1 LAKRIQRAPA
11 DRLPYVIQG
20 FIEPKMASE
29 AIRIGCAAGFWGDS
43 SVGAPQ
49 LVRHGRIDYLVFDYL
64 AELTMSI
71 LARAK
76 QKDARLGY
84 ATDFSA
90 IVMRNVVR
98 EVAGQGIR
106 VISNAGGLNPAACAA
121 AVAQVAEAAGVPL
134 SIAVVEGDD
143 LMPQIDA
150 LRARGV
156 RELWSGAPL
165 PPRVVSANAY
175 LGAFPIAQA
184 LDEGAQVVITGRC
197 VDSAVVLGPLIH
209 AFGWQPTD
217 YDRLAAGSLAGHLL
231 ECGAQA
237 TGGLHTD
244 WAQVPD
250 WANIGYPIAE
260 CRADGSFVITKPE
273 GTGGLVTPATVGEQM
288 LYEVHDPGHYV
299 LPDVV
304 CDFSDVRLT
313 QAGEH
318 SVAVRGA
325 RGAAPTTDYKVAATY
340 ADGWRLAAQLT
351 IIGIDAARKA
361 RRTGEA
367 ILQRTRAIFKARGIG
382 DYRRTRIEALGAE
395 SAYGPHSRAQ
405 QAREVVMRLVAEH
418 EAREALEILA
428 REIAPA
434 GTSWSPGTTGSGLGR
449 QTPVPVV
456 KLFSCLVPK
465 REVEVRV
472 RVDDHMRPWTPTAV
486 AAATQTAPRR
496 YAAFAPLE
504 GARVAV
510 PLVRLAWAR
519 SGDKGNTENIG
530 VLARHADFL
539 PVLAQELTAARV
551 AEYFAYC
558 VEGPVSRYDVPGLQA
573 FNFVLENAL
582 DGGGIASMRADPLG
596 KGFAQMLLDI
606 PIAVPQAIAERHR
619 LLEAA

>member
-1 LAKRIQRAPA
+1 MTSKT
-11 DRLPYVIQG
+11 V
-20 FIEPKMASE
+20 
-29 AIRIGCAAGFWGDS
+29 RIGCAAGFWGDS

-49 LVRHGRIDYLVFDYL
+49 LVHHGRIDYLVFDYL

-76 QKDARLGY
+76 QKDAGLGY
-84 ATDFSA
+84 ATDFAS
-90 IVMRNVVR
+90 IVMREVVR
-98 EVAGQGIR
+98 EVAAKGIR
-106 VISNAGGLNPAACAA
+106 VISNAGGLNPVACAA
-121 AVAQVAEAAGVPL
+121 AVAQIAEAAGVKL
-134 SIAVVEGDD
+134 CIAVVEGDD
-143 LMPQIDA
+143 LMPRIET

-156 RELWSGAPL
+156 RDLWSGAPL
-165 PPRVVSANAY
+165 PARVVSANAY

-184 LDEGAQVVITGRC
+184 LDRGAQVVITGRC
-197 VDSAVVLGPLIH
+197 VDSAVELGPLIH
-209 AFGWQPTD
+209 AFGWGPRD

-244 WAQVPD
+244 WETVPD

-260 CRADGSFVITKPE
+260 CSADGRFVITKPE
-273 GTGGLVTPATVGEQM
+273 GSGGLVTPATVGEQM
-288 LYEVHDPGHYV
+288 LYEVHDPGRYV

-304 CDFSDVRLT
+304 CDFTDVRMT
-313 QAGEH
+313 QDGAH
-318 SVAVRGA
+318 RVAVQGA
-325 RGAAPTTDYKVAATY
+325 RGAAPTSDYKVAATY
-340 ADGWRLAAQLT
+340 ADGWRLSAQLT
-351 IIGIDAARKA
+351 LIGIDAARKA
-361 RRTGEA
+361 QRTGEA
-367 ILQRTRAIFKARGIG
+367 ILERTRTIFAARGIA

-395 SAYGPHSRAQ
+395 SAYGPHSRAR

-418 EAREALEILA
+418 EAREPLEILA

-456 KLFSCLVPK
+456 KLFSCMVPK
-465 REVEVRV
+465 AEVAVSV
-472 RVDDHMRPWTPTAV
+472 QVDGKVEPWTPAD
-486 AAATQTAPRR
+486 ATGSAPQTAARR
-496 YAAFAPLE
+496 YPEFAPIE
-504 GARVAV
+504 GPCVEL
-510 PLVRLAWAR
+510 PLIKLAWAR

-539 PVLAQELTAARV
+539 PVIAQALTPARV
-551 AEYFAYC
+551 AEHFAYC
-558 VEGPVSRYDVPGLQA
+558 VEGPVRRYDVPGIQA

-606 PIAVPQAIAERHR
+606 PLAVPKALAERHR
-619 LLEAA
+619 LLET

>member
-1 LAKRIQRAPA
+1 MSSKT
-11 DRLPYVIQG
+11 V
-20 FIEPKMASE
+20 
-29 AIRIGCAAGFWGDS
+29 RIGCAAGFWGDS

-49 LVRHGRIDYLVFDYL
+49 LVRQGRIDFLVFDYL

-71 LARAK
+71 LARAR
-76 QKDARLGY
+76 QKDPKLGY
-84 ATDFSA
+84 ATDFPA
-90 IVMRNVVR
+90 IVMRSVVR
-98 EVAGQGIR
+98 EIAAQGIR
-106 VISNAGGLNPAACAA
+106 VISNAGGLNPSACAA
-121 AVAQVAEAAGVPL
+121 AVAQVAEAAGVKL

-143 LMPQIDA
+143 LMPRIED
-150 LRARGV
+150 LRVRGV
-156 RELWSGAPL
+156 RDLWSGAPL
-165 PPRVVSANAY
+165 PPQVVSANAY

-184 LDEGAQVVITGRC
+184 LDHGAQVVITGRC
-197 VDSAVVLGPLIH
+197 VDSAVELGPLIH

-244 WAQVPD
+244 WERVPD

-260 CRADGSFVITKPE
+260 CSADGSFVVTKPE

-304 CDFSDVRLT
+304 CDFTDVRMT
-313 QAGEH
+313 QAGAH
-318 SVAVRGA
+318 RVAVGGA
-325 RGAAPTTDYKVAATY
+325 RGAAPTPDYKVAATY
-340 ADGWRLAAQLT
+340 ADGWRLSAQLT

-361 RRTGEA
+361 QRTGEA
-367 ILQRTRAIFKARGIG
+367 ILERSRAIFKARGMA

-418 EAREALEILA
+418 EAREPLELLA

-449 QTPVPVV
+449 QAPGPVV
-456 KLFSCLVPK
+456 KLFSFLVPK
-465 REVEVRV
+465 DEVAVTV
-472 RVDDHMRPWTPTAV
+472 RVDGAALPASPRAV
-486 AAATQTAPRR
+486 GGGGAGDTRPRR
-496 YAAFAPLE
+496 YPAFAPLGGE
-504 GARVAV
+504 RVDV
-510 PLVRLAWAR
+510 PLVKIAWAR

-539 PVLAQELTAARV
+539 PVLAQELTPARV
-551 AEYFAYC
+551 AAYFAYC
-558 VEGPVSRYDVPGLQA
+558 VAGPVTRYDVPGIQA

-596 KGFAQMLLDI
+596 KGFAQMLLDL
-606 PIAVPQAIAERHR
+606 PLAVPRALAEAHH
-619 LLEAA
+619 LLDA

>member
-1 LAKRIQRAPA
+1 MSSKT
-11 DRLPYVIQG
+11 V
-20 FIEPKMASE
+20 
-29 AIRIGCAAGFWGDS
+29 RIGCAAGFWGDS

-49 LVRHGRIDYLVFDYL
+49 LVRQGRIDFLVFDYL

-71 LARAK
+71 LARAR
-76 QKDARLGY
+76 QKDPKLGY
-84 ATDFSA
+84 ATDFPA
-90 IVMRNVVR
+90 IVMRSVVR
-98 EVAGQGIR
+98 EIAAQGIR
-106 VISNAGGLNPAACAA
+106 VISNAGGLNPSACAA
-121 AVAQVAEAAGVPL
+121 AVAQVAEAAGVKL

-143 LMPQIDA
+143 LM
-150 LRARGV
+150 LRIEDLRVRGV
-156 RELWSGAPL
+156 RDLWSGAPL
-165 PPRVVSANAY
+165 PPQVVSANAY

-184 LDEGAQVVITGRC
+184 LDHGAQVVITGRC
-197 VDSAVVLGPLIH
+197 VDSAVELGPLIH

-244 WAQVPD
+244 WERVPD

-260 CRADGSFVITKPE
+260 CSADGSFVVTKPE

-288 LYEVHDPGHYV
+288 LYEVHDPGNYV

-304 CDFSDVRLT
+304 CDFTDVHMT
-313 QAGEH
+313 QAGAHRVE
-318 SVAVRGA
+318 VRGA
-325 RGAAPTTDYKVAATY
+325 RGAAPTPDYKVAATY
-340 ADGWRLAAQLT
+340 ADGWRLSAQLT

-361 RRTGEA
+361 QRTGEA
-367 ILQRTRAIFKARGIG
+367 ILERSRAIFKARGMA

-418 EAREALEILA
+418 EAREPLELLA

-449 QTPVPVV
+449 QTPGPVV
-456 KLFSCLVPK
+456 KLFSFLVPK
-465 REVEVRV
+465 DEVAVTV
-472 RVDDHMRPWTPTAV
+472 RVDGAALPASPRAVGGSGAGDTRPH
-486 AAATQTAPRR
+486 R
-496 YAAFAPLE
+496 YPAFAPLGGE
-504 GARVAV
+504 RVDV
-510 PLVRLAWAR
+510 PLVKIAWAR

-539 PVLAQELTAARV
+539 PVLAQELTPARV
-551 AEYFAYC
+551 AAYFAYC
-558 VEGPVSRYDVPGLQA
+558 VAGPVTRYDVPGIQA

-596 KGFAQMLLDI
+596 KGFAQMLLDL
-606 PIAVPQAIAERHR
+606 PLAVPRALAEAHH
-619 LLEAA
+619 LLDA

>member
-1 LAKRIQRAPA
+1 MGSKT
-11 DRLPYVIQG
+11 
-20 FIEPKMASE
+20 
-29 AIRIGCAAGFWGDS
+29 IRIGCAAGFWGDS

-49 LVRHGRIDYLVFDYL
+49 LVRHGHIDFLVFDYL

-76 QKDARLGY
+76 QKDPGLGY
-84 ATDFSA
+84 ATDFPA
-90 IVMRNVVR
+90 IVMRSVVR
-98 EVAGQGIR
+98 EIAEQGIR

-121 AVAQVAEAAGVPL
+121 AVAQVAEAAGVKL
-134 SIAVVEGDD
+134 SIAVVSGDD
-143 LMPQIDA
+143 LMPQVEA

-156 RELWSGAPL
+156 RDLWSGAAL
-165 PPRVVSANAY
+165 PARVVSANAY

-184 LDEGAQVVITGRC
+184 LDRGAQVVITGRC
-197 VDSAVVLGPLIH
+197 VDSAVELGPLIH
-209 AFGWQPTD
+209 AFGWAPTD

-244 WAQVPD
+244 WERVPD

-260 CRADGSFVITKPE
+260 CAADGSFVITKPE

-288 LYEVHDPGHYV
+288 LYEIHDPGRYL

-304 CDFSDVRLT
+304 CDFTDVRMT

-318 SVAVRGA
+318 RVAVQGA
-325 RGAAPTTDYKVAATY
+325 RGAAPTPDYKVAATY
-340 ADGWRLAAQLT
+340 ADGWRLSAQLT
-351 IIGIDAARKA
+351 LIGIDAARKA

-367 ILQRTRAIFKARGIG
+367 ILERSRAIFQSRGLA

-418 EAREALEILA
+418 QAREPLEILA

-449 QTPVPVV
+449 QSPVPVV

-465 REVEVRV
+465 AEVAVSV
-472 RVDDHMRPWTPTAV
+472 AVDGAVQPWAPAPVTASGPER
-486 AAATQTAPRR
+486 TAPRR
-496 YAAFAPLE
+496 YTEFAPL
-504 GARVAV
+504 GGTRVEV
-510 PLVRLAWAR
+510 PLIKLAWAR
-519 SGDKGNTENIG
+519 SGDKGDTENIG

-539 PVLAQELTAARV
+539 PVIGQAVTARRV
-551 AEYFAYC
+551 ADYFAYC
-558 VEGPVSRYDVPGLQA
+558 VDGPVTRYDVPGIQA

-582 DGGGIASMRADPLG
+582 DGGGIASLRADPLG
-596 KGFAQMLLDI
+596 KGFAQMLLDL
-606 PIAVPQAIAERHR
+606 PVAVPQALAERHR
-619 LLEAA
+619 LLDA

>member
-1 LAKRIQRAPA
+1 MGSKT
-11 DRLPYVIQG
+11 V
-20 FIEPKMASE
+20 
-29 AIRIGCAAGFWGDS
+29 RIGCAAGFWGDS

-49 LVRHGRIDYLVFDYL
+49 LVRQGRIDYLVFDYL

-71 LARAK
+71 LARAR
-76 QKDARLGY
+76 QKDPKLGY
-84 ATDFSA
+84 ATDFPG
-90 IVMRNVVR
+90 IVMRSVVR
-98 EVAGQGIR
+98 EIAAQGIR
-106 VISNAGGLNPAACAA
+106 VISNAGGLNPSACAA
-121 AVAQVAEAAGVPL
+121 AVAQVAEAAGVKL

-143 LMPQIDA
+143 LMPRIED

-156 RELWSGAPL
+156 RDLWSGAPL
-165 PPRVVSANAY
+165 PPQVVSANAY

-184 LDEGAQVVITGRC
+184 LDHGAQVVITGRC
-197 VDSAVVLGPLIH
+197 VDSAVELGPLIH
-209 AFGWQPTD
+209 AFGWKPTD

-244 WAQVPD
+244 WEQVPD

-260 CRADGSFVITKPE
+260 CSADGSFVVTKPE

-304 CDFSDVRLT
+304 CDFTDVHMT
-313 QAGEH
+313 QAGAHRVE
-318 SVAVRGA
+318 VRGA
-325 RGAAPTTDYKVAATY
+325 RGAAPTPDYKVAATY
-340 ADGWRLAAQLT
+340 ADGWRLSAQLT

-367 ILQRTRAIFKARGIG
+367 ILARTRAIFKARGMA

-418 EAREALEILA
+418 EAREPLELLA

-449 QTPVPVV
+449 QTPGPVV
-456 KLFSCLVPK
+456 KLFSFLVPK
-465 REVEVRV
+465 DDVAVTV
-472 RVDDHMRPWTPTAV
+472 RVDGAALPALPRVVGGGDAGDTRPRCYP
-486 AAATQTAPRR
+486 
-496 YAAFAPLE
+496 AFAPLGGE
-504 GARVAV
+504 RVDV
-510 PLVRLAWAR
+510 PLVKIAWAR

-539 PVLAQELTAARV
+539 PVLAQELTPARV
-551 AEYFAYC
+551 AAYFAYC
-558 VEGPVSRYDVPGLQA
+558 VAGPVTRYDVPGVQA

-596 KGFAQMLLDI
+596 KGFAQMLLDL
-606 PIAVPQAIAERHR
+606 PLAVPRALAEAHH
-619 LLEAA
+619 LLDA

>member
-1 LAKRIQRAPA
+1 LKT
-11 DRLPYVIQG
+11 V
-20 FIEPKMASE
+20 
-29 AIRIGCAAGFWGDS
+29 RIGCAAGFWGDS

-49 LVRHGRIDYLVFDYL
+49 LVRQGHIHYLVFDYL

-76 QKDARLGY
+76 QKDPALGY
-84 ATDFSA
+84 ATDFPA
-90 IVMRNVVR
+90 IVMQSVLR
-98 EVAGQGIR
+98 EVAAQGIR

-121 AVAQVAEAAGVPL
+121 AVARVAQAAGVRL

-156 RELWSGAPL
+156 RELWSGAAL
-165 PPRVVSANAY
+165 PARVISANAY

-184 LDEGAQVVITGRC
+184 LDRGAQVVITGRC
-197 VDSAVVLGPLIH
+197 VDSAVVLGALIH
-209 AFGWQPTD
+209 EFGWTATD

-244 WAQVPD
+244 WEQVTD

-260 CRADGSFVITKPE
+260 CRPDGSFVVTKPE

-288 LYEVHDPGHYV
+288 LYEVHDPGRYL

-304 CDFSDVRLT
+304 CDFTDVRMT
-313 QAGEH
+313 QAGAQRVE
-318 SVAVRGA
+318 VRGA
-325 RGAAPTTDYKVAATY
+325 RGAPPTPDYKVAATY
-340 ADGWRLAAQLT
+340 ADGWRLSAQLT

-367 ILQRTRAIFKARGIG
+367 ILERTRAIFKARDLP

-395 SAYGPHSRAQ
+395 SAYGPHSRTRN
-405 QAREVVMRLVAEH
+405 AREVVMRLVAEH
-418 EAREALEILA
+418 EAREPLEILA
-428 REIAPA
+428 REVAPA

-456 KLFSCLVPK
+456 KLFSFLVPK
-465 REVEVRV
+465 GDVAVRI
-472 RVDDHMRPWTPTAV
+472 RVDGSEMAWTPDG
-486 AAATQTAPRR
+486 AATGGEGATDPRR
-496 YAAFAPLE
+496 YADFAPLT
-504 GARVAV
+504 GARVEL
-510 PLVRLAWAR
+510 PLVKLAWAR

-530 VLARHADFL
+530 VLARHDDFVAL
-539 PVLAQELTAARV
+539 IAQEVTPERV

-558 VEGPVSRYDVPGLQA
+558 VDGPVRRYDVPGIRA

-596 KGFAQMLLDI
+596 KGFAQMLLDL
-606 PIAVPQAIAERHR
+606 PVAVPRALAQAHG
-619 LLEAA
+619 LLDR

>member
-1 LAKRIQRAPA
+1 
-11 DRLPYVIQG
+11 
-20 FIEPKMASE
+20 MTSE
-29 AIRIGCAAGFWGDS
+29 TIRIGCAAGFWGDS
-43 SVGAPQ
+43 SVAAPQ
-49 LVRHGRIDYLVFDYL
+49 LVRLGRIDYLVFDYL

-76 QKDARLGY
+76 QKDAALGY
-84 ATDFSA
+84 ATDFPA

-98 EVAGQGIR
+98 EVAAQGIR

-121 AVAQVAEAAGVPL
+121 AVARVAQAAGVKL

-143 LMPQIDA
+143 LMPQIDG

-156 RELWSGAPL
+156 RDLWSDAPL

-184 LDEGAQVVITGRC
+184 LDSGAHVVITGRC
-197 VDSAVVLGPLIH
+197 VDSAVALGPLIH
-209 AFGWQPTD
+209 AFGWKPSD

-304 CDFSDVRLT
+304 CDFSDVRMT
-313 QAGEH
+313 QVGEQR
-318 SVAVRGA
+318 VAVQGA
-325 RGAAPTTDYKVAATY
+325 RGAAPTDRYKVAATY
-340 ADGWRLAAQLT
+340 ADGWRLSAQLT

-361 RRTGEA
+361 QRTGEA
-367 ILQRTRAIFKARGIG
+367 ILERTRAIFRARGIA

-395 SAYGPHSRAQ
+395 SAYGPHSRVQ
-405 QAREVVMRLVAEH
+405 RTREVVMRLVAEH
-418 EAREALEILA
+418 EAREALDILA

-449 QTPVPVV
+449 QTPVPVI

-465 REVEVRV
+465 GEVSVSV
-472 RVDDHMRPWTPTAV
+472 RVDQRSASWTPSPATAGI
-486 AAATQTAPRR
+486 AAQTAPRR

-539 PVLAQELTAARV
+539 PVIAQELTAARV

-558 VEGPVSRYDVPGLQA
+558 VEGPVRRYDVPGLQA

-606 PIAVPQAIAERHR
+606 PLAVPRVIAERHR
-619 LLEAA
+619 LLAP

>member
-1 LAKRIQRAPA
+1 LKT
-11 DRLPYVIQG
+11 V
-20 FIEPKMASE
+20 
-29 AIRIGCAAGFWGDS
+29 RIGCAAGFWGDS

-49 LVRHGRIDYLVFDYL
+49 LVRQGHIHYLVFDYL

-76 QKDARLGY
+76 QKDPALGY
-84 ATDFSA
+84 ATDFPA
-90 IVMRNVVR
+90 IVMQSVLR
-98 EVAGQGIR
+98 EVAAQGIR

-121 AVAQVAEAAGVPL
+121 AVARVAQAAGVRL

-150 LRARGV
+150 LRGV
-156 RELWSGAPL
+156 RELWSGAAL
-165 PPRVVSANAY
+165 PARVISANAY

-184 LDEGAQVVITGRC
+184 LDRGAQVVITGRC
-197 VDSAVVLGPLIH
+197 VDSAVVLGALIH
-209 AFGWQPTD
+209 EFGWTATD

-244 WAQVPD
+244 WEQVTD

-260 CRADGSFVITKPE
+260 CRPDGSFVVTKPE

-288 LYEVHDPGHYV
+288 LYEVHDPGRYL

-304 CDFSDVRLT
+304 CDFTDVRMT
-313 QAGEH
+313 QAGAQRVE
-318 SVAVRGA
+318 VRGA
-325 RGAAPTTDYKVAATY
+325 RGAPPTPDYKVAATY
-340 ADGWRLAAQLT
+340 ADGWRLSAQLT

-367 ILQRTRAIFKARGIG
+367 ILERTRAIFKARDLP

-395 SAYGPHSRAQ
+395 SAYGPHSRTRN
-405 QAREVVMRLVAEH
+405 AREVVMRLVAEH
-418 EAREALEILA
+418 EAREPLEILA
-428 REIAPA
+428 REVAPA

-456 KLFSCLVPK
+456 KLFSFLVPK
-465 REVEVRV
+465 GDVAVRI
-472 RVDDHMRPWTPTAV
+472 RVDGSEMAWTPDG
-486 AAATQTAPRR
+486 AATGGEGATDPRR
-496 YAAFAPLE
+496 YADFAPLT
-504 GARVAV
+504 GARVEL
-510 PLVRLAWAR
+510 PLVKLAWAR

-530 VLARHADFL
+530 VLARHDDFVAL
-539 PVLAQELTAARV
+539 IAQEVTPERV

-558 VEGPVSRYDVPGLQA
+558 VDGPVRRYDVPGIRA

-596 KGFAQMLLDI
+596 KGFAQMLLDL
-606 PIAVPQAIAERHR
+606 PVAVPRALAQAHG
-619 LLEAA
+619 LLDR

>member
-1 LAKRIQRAPA
+1 MGSKT
-11 DRLPYVIQG
+11 V
-20 FIEPKMASE
+20 
-29 AIRIGCAAGFWGDS
+29 RIGCAAGFWGDS

-71 LARAK
+71 LARAR
-76 QKDARLGY
+76 QKDPALGY
-84 ATDFSA
+84 ATDFPA
-90 IVMRNVVR
+90 IVMRSVVR
-98 EVAGQGIR
+98 EVAAQGIR

-121 AVAQVAEAAGVPL
+121 ALAQVAEAAGVKL

-143 LMPQIDA
+143 LLPQIEK
-150 LRARGV
+150 LGARGV
-156 RELWSGAPL
+156 RELWSGAAL
-165 PPRVVSANAY
+165 PARVVSANAY

-184 LDEGAQVVITGRC
+184 LDRGAQVVITGRC
-197 VDSAVVLGPLIH
+197 VDSAVALAPLIH

-217 YDRLAAGSLAGHLL
+217 YDRLAAGSLVGHLL

-260 CRADGSFVITKPE
+260 CSADGTFLVTKPE

-288 LYEVHDPGHYV
+288 LYEVHDPGRYL

-304 CDFSDVRLT
+304 CDFTDVRMT
-313 QAGEH
+313 QAGAH
-318 SVAVRGA
+318 RVQVCGA
-325 RGAAPTTDYKVAATY
+325 RGAPPTPDYKVAATY
-340 ADGWRLAAQLT
+340 ADGWRLSAQLT

-361 RRTGEA
+361 QRTGEA
-367 ILQRTRAIFKARGIG
+367 ILERTRAIFKARGFA

-405 QAREVVMRLVAEH
+405 RSREVVMRLVAEH
-418 EAREALEILA
+418 EAREPLEILA
-428 REIAPA
+428 REVAPA

-456 KLFSCLVPK
+456 KLFSFLLPK
-465 REVEVRV
+465 TEVAVTV
-472 RVDDHMRPWTPTAV
+472 RVDGAARPAPPP
-486 AAATQTAPRR
+486 AACAGGAHGTRPRR
-496 YAAFAPLE
+496 YPAFAPLAGE
-504 GARVAV
+504 RVEL
-510 PLVRLAWAR
+510 PLIKIAWAR

-530 VLARHADFL
+530 VLARHAEFV
-539 PVLAQELTAARV
+539 PVIAQTLTPERV
-551 AEYFAYC
+551 AAYFAYC
-558 VEGPVSRYDVPGLQA
+558 VEGPVTRYDVPGIQA

-582 DGGGIASMRADPLG
+582 DGGGIASLRADPLG
-596 KGFAQMLLDI
+596 KGFAQMLLDL
-606 PIAVPQAIAERHR
+606 PVAVPRGLAEAHR
-619 LLEAA
+619 LLDA

>member
-1 LAKRIQRAPA
+1 MSSKT
-11 DRLPYVIQG
+11 V
-20 FIEPKMASE
+20 
-29 AIRIGCAAGFWGDS
+29 RIGCAAGFWGDS

-71 LARAK
+71 LARAR
-76 QKDARLGY
+76 QKDPALGY
-84 ATDFSA
+84 ATDFPA
-90 IVMRNVVR
+90 IVMRSVVR
-98 EVAGQGIR
+98 EIAAQGIR

-121 AVAQVAEAAGVPL
+121 AVAQIAEAAGVKL

-143 LMPQIDA
+143 LMPQIER

-156 RELWSGAPL
+156 RELWSGAAL
-165 PPRVVSANAY
+165 PARVVSANAY

-184 LDEGAQVVITGRC
+184 LDRGAQVVITGRC
-197 VDSAVVLGPLIH
+197 VDSAVELGPLIH

-217 YDRLAAGSLAGHLL
+217 YDRLAAGSLVGHLL

-260 CRADGSFVITKPE
+260 CSADGTFIVTKPE
-273 GTGGLVTPATVGEQM
+273 GSGGLVTPATVGEQM
-288 LYEVHDPGHYV
+288 LYEVHDPGRYL

-304 CDFSDVRLT
+304 CDFTDVRMT
-313 QAGEH
+313 QAGAHRVE
-318 SVAVRGA
+318 VRGA
-325 RGAAPTTDYKVAATY
+325 RGAAPTPDYKVAATY
-340 ADGWRLAAQLT
+340 ADGWRLSAQLT

-361 RRTGEA
+361 QRSGEA
-367 ILQRTRAIFKARGIG
+367 ILERTRAIFKARGFA

-418 EAREALEILA
+418 EAREPLEILA
-428 REIAPA
+428 REVAPA

-449 QTPVPVV
+449 QTPGPVV
-456 KLFSCLVPK
+456 KLFSFLLPK
-465 REVEVRV
+465 TE
-472 RVDDHMRPWTPTAV
+472 V
-486 AAATQTAPRR
+486 AATVTVDGAALPAPPQAARAGGTGGTQPRR
-496 YAAFAPLE
+496 YPAFAPLE
-504 GARVAV
+504 GERVEL
-510 PLVRLAWAR
+510 PLVKIAWAR

-530 VLARHADFL
+530 VLARHADFV
-539 PVLAQELTAARV
+539 PVIAQALAPERV
-551 AEYFAYC
+551 AAHFAYC
-558 VEGPVSRYDVPGLQA
+558 VEGPVTRYDVPGIQA

-596 KGFAQMLLDI
+596 KGFAQMLLDL
-606 PIAVPQAIAERHR
+606 PVAVPRGLAEAHR
-619 LLEAA
+619 LLDA

>member
-1 LAKRIQRAPA
+1 LKT
-11 DRLPYVIQG
+11 V
-20 FIEPKMASE
+20 
-29 AIRIGCAAGFWGDS
+29 RIGCAAGFWGDS

-49 LVRHGRIDYLVFDYL
+49 LVRHGRIQYLVFDYL

-76 QKDARLGY
+76 QKDPALGY
-84 ATDFSA
+84 ATDFPA
-90 IVMRNVVR
+90 IVMHSVLR
-98 EVAGQGIR
+98 EVATQGIR

-121 AVAQVAEAAGVPL
+121 AVARVAVAAGVRL

-143 LMPQIDA
+143 LMPRIEA

-165 PPRVVSANAY
+165 PARVISANAY

-184 LDEGAQVVITGRC
+184 LDRGAQVVITGRC
-197 VDSAVVLGPLIH
+197 VDSAVVLGALIH
-209 AFGWQPTD
+209 EFGWTLAD

-244 WAQVPD
+244 WEQVAD

-260 CRADGSFVITKPE
+260 CRADGSFVVTKAE

-288 LYEVHDPGHYV
+288 LYEVHDPGRYL

-304 CDFSDVRLT
+304 CDFTDVHMT

-318 SVAVRGA
+318 RVEVRGA
-325 RGAAPTTDYKVAATY
+325 RGAPPTPDYKVAATY
-340 ADGWRLAAQLT
+340 ADGWRLSAQLT
-351 IIGIDAARKA
+351 IVGIDAARKA

-367 ILQRTRAIFKARGIG
+367 ILERTRAIFKARALP

-395 SAYGPHSRAQ
+395 SAYGPHSRTQ
-405 QAREVVMRLVAEH
+405 NAREVVMRLVAEH
-418 EAREALEILA
+418 EAREPLEILA
-428 REIAPA
+428 REVAPA

-456 KLFSCLVPK
+456 KLYSFLVPK
-465 REVEVRV
+465 GDVDIRL
-472 RVDDHMRPWTPTAV
+472 RVDDRVVSWTPVRTA
-486 AAATQTAPRR
+486 ADAGSPIAPRR
-496 YAAFAPLE
+496 YPEHAPLTGE
-504 GARVAV
+504 RVEL

-530 VLARHADFL
+530 VLARHEDF
-539 PVLAQELTAARV
+539 VAVIAQEVTPARV

-558 VEGPVSRYDVPGLQA
+558 VDGPVRRYDVPGIHA

-596 KGFAQMLLDI
+596 KGFAQMLLDL
-606 PIAVPQAIAERHR
+606 PVAVPRALAQAHG
-619 LLEAA
+619 LLDG